1 MASSF
6 ESSSKSGGTSY
17 RGIFNLPFAQP
28 QFGGCAV
35 IDARERSRRQ
45 GLDRTDRLD
54 AHDELARVWRAAF
67 EGGLPEIQRAYLRP
81 GLFDHFTLLVD
92 LLVAQRALI
101 ARIDRALRKRGQRVR
116 ADRRGGDIKYIL
128 VDMKRR
134 AIVETDV
141 NLEQLAHRLDVLQP
155 WERARY

>member
-1 MASSF
+1 
-6 ESSSKSGGTSY
+6 
-17 RGIFNLPFAQP
+17 
-28 QFGGCAV
+28 
-35 IDARERSRRQ
+35 
-45 GLDRTDRLD
+45 
-54 AHDELARVWRAAF
+54 
-67 EGGLPEIQRAYLRP
+67 
-81 GLFDHFTLLVD
+81 
-92 LLVAQRALI
+92 
-101 ARIDRALRKRGQRVR
+101 VR